1 MTSFSPVIFGNGVSV
16 NCSTE
21 RSSAVVALK
30 HDPELL
36 VPYVKVPEYQ
46 GSKPEVR
53 LWPNPATDKIT
64 IESEADFPIKSI
76 AITDL
81 QGRLLT
87 VLPGND
93 VRHTLNIHKLPVGT
107 YIAHIETKAGIT
119 DVKFVKGE

>member
-1 MTSFSPVIFGNGVSV
+1 
-16 NCSTE
+16 
-21 RSSAVVALK
+21 
-30 HDPELL
+30 LL

-46 GSKPEVR
+46 GPKPEVR